1 MAQPRVQHTELQV
14 HRIAILASFL
24 VLGIAVSC
32 LGDQLQWN
40 PLDVCRDAAQL
51 IGRSSLLVSFC
62 SLADRDHVEL
72 WLVSDAETVTT
83 SARGLYELIVSGR
96 RRYQSDD
103 AYASDEFPVLAE
115 QWTFHKVKRV
125 DEFAV
130 GIDDEFAVGIDLA
143 YVYIHMGGGSFRCLG
158 KLLGLDCVVGVETIH
173 LPYHI
178 VEHTP
183 RRQKPST
190 AHPHGPLMEQPSGV
204 PFRSAETLLD
214 ATWIRFAKLLLPVQL
229 SQFPGSDP
237 RFPSPHGSS

>member
-1 MAQPRVQHTELQV
+1 MRQLIDHPLMLCPDLLGCRLSEDGAHQFRNQSLVMASFSPLCASE
-14 HRIAILASFL
+14 IAIFTLLSPRTTRLHKNSAHP
-24 VLGIAVSC
+24 A
-32 LGDQLQWN
+32 
-40 PLDVCRDAAQL
+40 P
-51 IGRSSLLVSFC
+51 SSL
-62 SLADRDHVEL
+62 
-72 WLVSDAETVTT
+72 VTT
-83 SARGLYELIVSGR
+83 SVRGLYELIVSGR

-125 DEFAV
+125 
-130 GIDDEFAVGIDLA
+130 DEFAVGIDLA

-190 AHPHGPLMEQPSGV
+190 AHPHGPLMEQPNGV